1 MLASTTSSTERPAA
15 AANGPE
21 LPIPGYDD
29 LTARQVI
36 ERLGKLKP
44 AELRKVRDYELR
56 HLNRK
61 SVLDA
66 IERSLG

>member
-1 MLASTTSSTERPAA
+1 MLASTTSSTERSAA
-15 AANGPE
+15 AAKGPE
-21 LPIPGYDD
+21 LPVPGYDE

-44 AELRKVRDYELR
+44 AELRKVRDHELR

-66 IERSLG
+66 IESSLG